1 MYCLRALMLVWTAN
15 LCTAPSECV
24 LEWKL
29 WRAGTP
35 RHLSGLTAENGRP
48 FRLETP
54 ACIFKVQCYIVS
66 LIVIL
71 VASCL
76 CKYYVIQ
83 RELEKELLYKVS
95 TLGSWVLVD
104 FPIVCMTSTAE
115 LRAFLIPWISAWKY
129 EVLIFQMK
137 SNNLMKLSCCFMI
150 YQPLLHWRQEGAG
163 R

>member
-15 LCTAPSECV
+15 LCTAPPECV
-24 LEWKL
+24 LEWKH

-35 RHLSGLTAENGRP
+35 RHLSGLTAENGRR
-48 FRLETP
+48 FRLKT
-54 ACIFKVQCYIVS
+54 AAS

-76 CKYYVIQ
+76 CKCYVIQ
-83 RELEKELLYKVS
+83 REVEKKLLYKLS
-95 TLGSWVLVD
+95 TLGSWVLVE

-115 LRAFLIPWISAWKY
+115 PRAFLIPWISAWKY